1 MAVIWLVPSALL
13 LVALVLTWRWH
24 QMIDRETDRLRSELR
39 ALPVLAEQAR
49 AVQTQAQRTAVVAAA
64 TADFF
69 GSGFRH

>member
-13 LVALVLTWRWH
+13 LAALVLTWRWQ

-49 AVQTQAQRTAVVAAA
+49 ALRTQSRRTAGVVAA

-69 GSGFRH
+69 GSDFRH